1 MTWAA
6 ERRALL
12 IADNIETCLEACAD
26 LLPRLAAAG
35 AAVLTTSREPIN
47 VPAELVWRLAA
58 LDVAASDAS
67 AEELAASPGV
77 ALFRDRAANVRP
89 DVDLAPH
96 LGEIAEICGRLDGL
110 PLAIEIAAA
119 RVAVL
124 TVPEILAGLDDR
136 FALVRSNERH
146 LPERQRTLRG
156 LLQGSYDLLDDTEKA
171 TFRCLGVFAG
181 PFALRAASI
190 VVTGGDDSAGSAVLL
205 AADVPGLVWSLV
217 DKSLVTIDQSV
228 DGTRYRLLESV
239 REFAFSLLVES
250 GESEQAVLRAA
261 QDLASACWP
270 LAATR
275 STVAG

>member
-1 MTWAA
+1 M
-6 ERRALL
+6 
-12 IADNIETCLEACAD
+12 
-26 LLPRLAAAG
+26 
-35 AAVLTTSREPIN
+35 
-47 VPAELVWRLAA
+47 
-58 LDVAASDAS
+58 
-67 AEELAASPGV
+67 
-77 ALFRDRAANVRP
+77 
-89 DVDLAPH
+89 
-96 LGEIAEICGRLDGL
+96 
-110 PLAIEIAAA
+110 
-119 RVAVL
+119 L

-181 PFALRAASI
+181 SFALRAASI

-261 QDLASACWP
+261 QDLAARVGPWLP
-270 LAATR
+270 PDRTGLDLAVGDASGRPPGSVAVTATR
-275 STVAG
+275 GPFVHAWCRGRRRSPWWVRS